1 MKQIRTNG
9 SQSLRS
15 TSEKVEQ
22 DMSSHSVVVLH
33 TQLACEEDVKKTS
46 FPSLSGAFVRFERN

>member
-1 MKQIRTNG
+1 MKQIRTSG

-22 DMSSHSVVVLH
+22 NMSSRSVVVLH
-33 TQLACEEDVKKTS
+33 TQLACEEDVKNFIPK
-46 FPSLSGAFVRFERN
+46 FSGAFVRFERN